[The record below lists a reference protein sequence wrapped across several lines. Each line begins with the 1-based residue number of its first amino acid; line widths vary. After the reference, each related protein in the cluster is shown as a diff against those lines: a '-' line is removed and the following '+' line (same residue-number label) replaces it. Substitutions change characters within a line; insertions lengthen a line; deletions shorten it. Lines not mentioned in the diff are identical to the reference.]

1 MSFKRLALMI
11 VPALLLSVLGFAGLH
26 GTGVLA
32 QDGEGPGPVVFA
44 SDRTGNYEVFVLDP
58 QTGLTTQL
66 TNSPATDI
74 EPDWSPD
81 GSLVTFVSDR
91 DGDFELYIMR
101 ADGTDL
107 RQITFNNAA
116 ERLPR
121 WQPNGEYIVYSSDV
135 NGQWDLYVIS
145 ADGAVVRQLTND
157 PADERGPLAQDV
169 PAGDGGAVPGGAA
182 TPFPTLTPV
191 VTAQPDGTVSTYR
204 LNVRSNP
211 GTGANILTT
220 LNQGAPVEVLAQYY
234 SQTYDETWVQIR
246 AADGTVGWVL
256 SVLLDLNLS
265 LANVPAIAAQ
275 YIAPPP
281 TATPTPAVTATPT
294 VLIEFWA
301 NKGTITKGECVTLSW
316 RVQGIK
322 EVYFQGQGVVG
333 EQSVERCPEET
344 TTYHLR
350 VVLMDDTEDNRY
362 ITITVN
368 EP

>member
-1 MSFKRLALMI
+1 MRMKRLALMV
-11 VPALLLSVLGFAGLH
+11 VPALLLSVLGFAALH

-32 QDGEGPGPVVFA
+32 QDEEGPGLVVFA
-44 SDRTGNYEVFVLDP
+44 SDRTGNYEIFVLDP

-66 TNSPATDI
+66 TNDPANDI
-74 EPDWSPD
+74 EPVWSPD
-81 GSLVTFVSDR
+81 GSLIVFVSDR
-91 DGDFELYIMR
+91 DGDYELYIMR
-101 ADGTDL
+101 ADGTDVQ
-107 RQITFNNAA
+107 QITFNNAE

-157 PADERGPLAQDV
+157 AADERGPMPEGL
-169 PAGDGGAVPGGAA
+169 PAGDQGAVPGGA
-182 TPFPTLTPV
+182 TTTFPTLTPAA
-191 VTAQPDGTVSTYR
+191 TALPGATVNSNT
-204 LNVRSNP
+204 LNVRGNP
-211 GTGANILTT
+211 GTGAQILTT
-220 LNQGAPVEVLAQYY
+220 INRGDAVQVQGQFYTA
-234 SQTYDETWVQIR
+234 TYNETWVQIR
-246 AADGTVGWVL
+246 TANGTVGWVL
-256 SVLLDLNLS
+256 STLLNLNVS
-265 LANVPAIAAQ
+265 LANVPVINTQ

-281 TATPTPAVTATPT
+281 TATPTPEVTATPA
-294 VLIEFWA
+294 VIIEFWS
-301 NKGTITKGECVTLSW
+301 NKGTIDKGECVILSW

-344 TTYHLR
+344 RTYNLL
-350 VVLMDDTEDNRY
+350 VILMDGTEDNRY